1 MNAVG
6 FLVTIYL
13 QNTVAGWKKKRI
25 LMFSVVIYFLP
36 CLFPF
41 WVGLSPSSDSLNL
54 HFVQLGGK
62 LVIYCKLVCGNCVF
76 IECGLC
82 IMYMYIATLIYEMF

>member
-1 MNAVG
+1 ME
-6 FLVTIYL
+6 
-13 QNTVAGWKKKRI
+13 KKQHKWIVRI

-36 CLFPF
+36 CLFPL

-82 IMYMYIATLIYEMF
+82 INIMYIYIATLIYEMF